1 MIRLLAA
8 ACLCLLT
15 SCQMMDKLMKPK
27 APKKVEDSN
36 APKQQAIGVIEMVNP
51 EQRFVL
57 IRTPAD
63 ILIPA
68 GTELYS
74 TNALGEAVKL
84 KVTPE
89 HKGSFLAADITSGN
103 PERQDVVMYQATST
117 QPPMPPP
124 DAARGDLN
132 RIAPPSLSVPPQAP
146 PRSPGE
152 AAPGEFL
159 RPVPPLPQP

>member
-15 SCQMMDKLMKPK
+15 SCQMMDKLLKPK
-27 APKKVEDSN
+27 PPKKAEDSN
-36 APKQQAIGVIEMVNP
+36 ATKQQAIGVIEMVNP

-74 TNALGEAVKL
+74 TNAQGEAVKL

-89 HKGSFLAADITSGN
+89 HKGSFLAADITLGN
-103 PERQDVVMYQATST
+103 PQRQDVVMYQATSN

-124 DAARGDLN
+124 DTARGDFKQN
-132 RIAPPSLSVPPQAP
+132 TPPSLSAPPQPQAP
-146 PRSPGE
+146 PTT

-159 RPVPPLPQP
+159 RPVPPQP

>member
-15 SCQMMDKLMKPK
+15 SCQMMDKLLRPKPK
-27 APKKVEDSN
+27 KEAEDST
-36 APKQQAIGVIEMVNP
+36 AAKRQAIGVIEMVNP

-103 PERQDVVMYQATST
+103 PQRQDVVMYQATSN
-117 QPPMPPP
+117 QPPLPPP
-124 DAARGDLN
+124 DATSGDLN
-132 RIAPPSLSVPPQAP
+132 RIAPPSPSVAPQAP

-152 AAPGEFL
+152 AVPGEFL
-159 RPVPPLPQP
+159 RPVPPQP